1 MTRASLV
8 ARKNMEKTAM
18 KDSVIKIP
26 LVELQT
32 DEVQMKIERRELLW
46 HFLIAF
52 GVIAGAVTVAT
63 MIAHW
68 TRPLY

>member
-1 MTRASLV
+1 
-8 ARKNMEKTAM
+8 M

-32 DEVQMKIERRELLW
+32 GEVQMKIERRELLW

-63 MIAHW
+63 MLAHW
-68 TRPLY
+68 TRPLH